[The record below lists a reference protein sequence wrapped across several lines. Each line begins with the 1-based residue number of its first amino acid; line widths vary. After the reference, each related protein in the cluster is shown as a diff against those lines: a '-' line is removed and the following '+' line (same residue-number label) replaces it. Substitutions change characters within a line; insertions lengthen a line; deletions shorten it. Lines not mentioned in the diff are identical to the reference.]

1 MKYIHVCNKAHFV
14 HADPRTKLQNFFSI
28 QSFLKV
34 FATWH
39 INFTK
44 FFYLCYRDFKIKT
57 SPILEKFDPTRETGD
72 FICLFSKFLL
82 S

>member
-1 MKYIHVCNKAHFV
+1 MLIPV
-14 HADPRTKLQNFFSI
+14 RNFIFFFNSKF

>member
-1 MKYIHVCNKAHFV
+1 MLIPVRNFKI
-14 HADPRTKLQNFFSI
+14 FFSI

-57 SPILEKFDPTRETGD
+57 SPILEKFDPTRETGG
-72 FICLFSKFLL
+72 FYLSLL
-82 S
+82 KIFTFVDYGSMHTFGF